1 MSEVGEASQLVIAAG
16 RGAYLLSGI
25 TLKAALQFLK
35 LIHTVYLSKW
45 KGKTFLGRLRSIKG
59 EDMMYLNVGT
69 EDKKMLK
76 KIQKEMK
83 KHGILFA
90 RMPDLCGGD
99 SRTQYAVSV
108 SDAPRVRA
116 LLINH
121 AMGPYKDVYMG
132 MLSEKDYLST
142 AFTRSGDL
150 TPETRELLG
159 GMERSADRQE
169 NAPGKDRS
177 SQEYGGPEEQMHDLK
192 RAFDDVRIRVHDL
205 DCQGRQ
211 NEYQWVFGD
220 PVDVKKNFAEFRI
233 GGNRSVFIPISDT
246 VLPGKGQGGRS
257 GGVLFKDRTYTVTDL
272 QTATFQTLAG
282 PAVIALVKEA
292 AVNRSSGAAT
302 VGSRQ
307 VSRDQNR
314 DMSRTPQDG
323 KLEGPVSAL
332 ENLSGLLHG
341 SSGAES
347 PSPFEKKL

>member
-25 TLKAALQFLK
+25 TLKAAIQFLK

-69 EDKKMLK
+69 EDRKMLK

-99 SRTQYAVSV
+99 GRTQYAVSV

-142 AFTRSGDL
+142 AFTRSGNL

-159 GMERSADRQE
+159 GMERTADRQE
-169 NAPGKDRS
+169 NAPEKDRS
-177 SQEYGGPEEQMHDLK
+177 SQEYGTPEKQMHDLK
-192 RAFDDVRIRVHDL
+192 QAFDDVRIRVRDL

-211 NEYQWVFGD
+211 NEYQWIFGD
-220 PVDVKKNFAEFRI
+220 PVDVKKNFAEFKI
-233 GGNRSVFIPISDT
+233 GEGRSVFIPVRDT
-246 VLPGKGQGGRS
+246 VLPGKGREGRS
-257 GGVLFKDRTYTVTDL
+257 GGVIFKDRAYTVTDL

-292 AVNRSSGAAT
+292 AVNRNSGAAT
-302 VGSRQ
+302 VGNRQISREQ
-307 VSRDQNR
+307 KKESPG
-314 DMSRTPQDG
+314 TPQNG

-332 ENLSGLLHG
+332 ENLGNILNRG
-341 SSGAES
+341 SGAEI